1 MKKIYL
7 RPVLNIKVVRH
18 INYLCAGSE
27 PLRQTSPSAEWGD
40 QGQFAPSEW
49 IDEGHGGGNTGGYNT
64 TVIEED
70 DEDLF
75 SRGKAWG
82 GWDYNW

>member
-40 QGQFAPSEW
+40 EGQFAPSEW
-49 IDEGHGGGNTGGYNT
+49 IDEGHSATTGWPSVG
-64 TVIEED
+64 IEED
-70 DEDLF
+70 TKGLW
-75 SRGKAWG
+75 SR
-82 GWDYNW
+82 